1 MALTIEQLQE
11 RRNWIGSSDVSALLG
26 VDKYRNIGDLFLEK
40 TGKVEVNQTTNL
52 AADFGDRLEPVM
64 CEWVGERLGEEV
76 IRGEHRQ
83 SEDGILRAQLDGW
96 IPSLGET
103 VEVKTSGL
111 LNPRFHAEREGWG
124 ADGTDEVPFRV
135 VAQVQFALMLAGA
148 PRGHVAAFLGG
159 GVGPRHYVIEAMP
172 ELQEEIERRARAFWT
187 EHVLTGVQP
196 EEIPSV
202 DTLKWV
208 IRVPEKV
215 AYLDFDSN
223 LADDWMEVKT
233 NEKAAKEAV
242 AEVQARVLH
251 ALGDAEELQ
260 SPFGTWSYY
269 ANKRGTRTLR
279 FSEKVTTTNE

>member
-1 MALTIEQLQE
+1 MALTVEQLKA
-11 RRNWIGSSDVSALLG
+11 RREWLGSSDIPALLG
-26 VDKYRNIGDLFLEK
+26 VDRYRNLGDLFLEK
-40 TGKVEVNQTTNL
+40 TGRTEIRVTSND
-52 AADFGDRLEPVM
+52 AADWGDRLEPVV
-64 CEWVGERLGEEV
+64 CEWLGERVGEEV
-76 IRGEHRQ
+76 IRGEHRSSQ
-83 SEDGILRAQLDGW
+83 DGILRAQLDGW

-202 DTLKWV
+202 ETMKWA

-223 LADDWMEVKT
+223 LADDWMSVKT

>member
-1 MALTIEQLQE
+1 MALTVQE
-11 RRNWIGSSDVSALLG
+11 LEARRAWLGSSDIPALLG
-26 VDKYRNIGDLFLEK
+26 VDRYRNLGDLFLEK
-40 TGKVEVNQTTNL
+40 TGRTEVRQTSND
-52 AADFGDRLEPVM
+52 AADWGDRLEPVM
-64 CEWVGERLGEEV
+64 CEWVAESLGEEV
-76 IRGEHRQ
+76 VRGEHRSSQ
-83 SEDGILRAQLDGW
+83 DGILRAQLDGW

-202 DTLKWV
+202 ETMKWA